1 MEFVTVARPLPRKPA
16 IHIALPLLDHLG
28 MQRKQYVFGYDAE
41 PALERPTGFGQTA
54 FDAANALTAPA
65 PWAASVHSTFDEPS
79 HAFARVATIRRA
91 RALQTKLVVAAALV
105 AAASLAVGALLIGT

>member
-1 MEFVTVARPLPRKPA
+1 
-16 IHIALPLLDHLG
+16 
-28 MQRKQYVFGYDAE
+28 MQPKQYVFGYDAE

-79 HAFARVATIRRA
+79 HVFARVSSIRHARTLRA
-91 RALQTKLVVAAALV
+91 KLAIAAALV
-105 AAASLAVGALLIGT
+105 AAASLAVGALLIGA